1 MKVMRYILLLLVGGI
16 IGGVIGTIIGVTNG
30 FDVINKIHFVN
41 DRTAMIMGIIAILGI
56 ILLFVYNLMI
66 QKQALHYKKMMDE
79 QVSDSE
85 TDLREKKASL
95 IVLRITMVSY
105 LQLFISL
112 ILLLVFVIGHATESH
127 FLYVV
132 IAFILASVG
141 STQYGLFIRKYDARY
156 PKMGEKQYTEKL
168 LALMD
173 DGERHITLVSM
184 YKVYTI
190 NTMLL
195 IIAIMLLGI
204 MSIGTGMNH
213 TLSIIVLL
221 IILSYNVFGYHFK
234 VRKFYK

>member
-1 MKVMRYILLLLVGGI
+1 MKVMRYILLVLIGGL
-16 IGGVIGTIIGVTNG
+16 IGGVIGTIIGFTNG
-30 FDVINKIHFVN
+30 FDAINKIHFVN
-41 DRTAMIMGIIAILGI
+41 DRTAMIMGIIAILAI
-56 ILLFVYNLMI
+56 ILLFGYNLMI

-95 IVLRITMVSY
+95 LVWRVTIVYY
-105 LQLFISL
+105 LQLFVSL
-112 ILLLVFVIGHATESH
+112 ILLFLFVIGHATESH
-127 FLYVV
+127 LLYVV

-141 STQYGLFIRKYDARY
+141 STQYGLFIRKYDARF
-156 PKMGEKQYTEKL
+156 PKMGEKLYTEKL

-184 YKVYTI
+184 YKVYSI
-190 NTMLL
+190 NIMLL

-204 MSIGTGMNH
+204 LSIGTGMNH
-213 TLSIIVLL
+213 TISIIVLL
-221 IILSYNVFGYHFK
+221 IIFAYNVFGYQFK

>member
-1 MKVMRYILLLLVGGI
+1 MKVMRYILLVLLGGL
-16 IGGVIGTIIGVTNG
+16 IGGVIGTIIGFTNG
-30 FDVINKIHFVN
+30 FDAINKIHFVN
-41 DRTAMIMGIIAILGI
+41 DRTAMIMGIIAILVI
-56 ILLFVYNLMI
+56 ILLFGYNLMI

-105 LQLFISL
+105 LPLFISL

-127 FLYVV
+127 LLYVA

-141 STQYGLFIRKYDARY
+141 STQFGLFIRKYDARY
-156 PKMGEKQYTEKL
+156 PKIGEKQYTEKL

-195 IIAIMLLGI
+195 SLAIMLLGI